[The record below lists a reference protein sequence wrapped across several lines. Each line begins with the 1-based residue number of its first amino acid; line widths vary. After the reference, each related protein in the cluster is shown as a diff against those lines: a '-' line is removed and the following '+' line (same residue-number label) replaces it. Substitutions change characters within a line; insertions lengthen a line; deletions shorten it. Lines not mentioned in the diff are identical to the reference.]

1 MTTFWEASTKNRD
14 KLSDFRIGWKLQF
27 LPFSVM
33 SLELWPWQVK
43 LKTWGH
49 PVIPKKS
56 CREVWKTAFQTKKPN
71 LLMSH
76 GFFEQYLQF
85 FEGRRS
91 GTMRSLHI
99 HFPMWYHRCS
109 RIHLKWTPP
118 LLGGPAR
125 SAMGLLSILLSFTG
139 FHRPEAWNRRP
150 VPGSPSRCLDER
162 LVNSGC
168 FFGGDYFE
176 TLSTL
181 RFLGMTFGW
190 FIVSHED
197 FLSHC
202 ISNILPNSQKLKL
215 YELFVQLYLCTFF
228 AMEPSLINSLEQLW
242 VPCSILTMFPK
253 DVALSP
259 MGAPSPAMSITVML
273 VAPSRKRRPSQR
285 FWGWT
290 DY

>member
-1 MTTFWEASTKNRD
+1 M
-14 KLSDFRIGWKLQF
+14 
-27 LPFSVM
+27 
-33 SLELWPWQVK
+33 
-43 LKTWGH
+43 
-49 PVIPKKS
+49 
-56 CREVWKTAFQTKKPN
+56 
-71 LLMSH
+71 
-76 GFFEQYLQF
+76 
-85 FEGRRS
+85 
-91 GTMRSLHI
+91 
-99 HFPMWYHRCS
+99 
-109 RIHLKWTPP
+109 
-118 LLGGPAR
+118 GGPAR

-168 FFGGDYFE
+168 FFLGDYFE

-197 FLSHC
+197 FWVIASPTYSQTHKSWSC
-202 ISNILPNSQKLKL
+202 MNSSVSLYICKL
-215 YELFVQLYLCTFF
+215 F
-228 AMEPSLINSLEQLW
+228 AMKPSLINFSRKIV